1 MDEGEKRARVHF
13 GNCPAQTST
22 FWCVAR
28 WLSFAVTPQVGCPNR
43 QIPRIDSRSVW
54 APQPPARGPPS
65 REISGQSEKPS
76 SARGG
81 GTMAA
86 FSDADMSE
94 WLAKQASLAEG
105 KPEAWVAETASQL
118 ASKGFLTP
126 RDLVTLNVSGWA
138 WADGCG

>member
-1 MDEGEKRARVHF
+1 
-13 GNCPAQTST
+13 
-22 FWCVAR
+22 
-28 WLSFAVTPQVGCPNR
+28 
-43 QIPRIDSRSVW
+43 
-54 APQPPARGPPS
+54 
-65 REISGQSEKPS
+65 
-76 SARGG
+76 
-81 GTMAA
+81 MAA

-138 WADGCG
+138 WADGCGM

>member
-1 MDEGEKRARVHF
+1 VHF

-43 QIPRIDSRSVW
+43 QIPRIDSTLQIGLG
-54 APQPPARGPPS
+54 AAAARPSPPS